1 MYIFDSLVLA
11 FLAKNH
17 PSSPPTKTPTPM
29 TKVTLTAPQR
39 TAHQAGLIS
48 SQTVTDNQTPRRQAL
63 ISHHSYH
70 QSFIPYHTNAN
81 MEARGINDP
90 PGPDAWFRNLPIVT
104 RFWLGGS
111 MVVTLGVNFGII
123 SGYLIPFAWEN
134 VKSKFELWRLLSC
147 FLYVGPVSVSDS
159 AVVALSVCLF
169 PLSAQLFKLTSIRT
183 THSSALG
190 PSYLFYCSINL
201 VNATKGEVLSIP
213 VPAVALPT
221 TSYVVLCRA
230 NYVTRMYGCTYV
242 LTIHT
247 NDRPSLAIFLLLD
260 SL

>member
-1 MYIFDSLVLA
+1 M
-11 FLAKNH
+11 KN
-17 PSSPPTKTPTPM
+17 SP
-29 TKVTLTAPQR
+29 LDGTA
-39 TAHQAGLIS
+39 TDNAGLSITLS
-48 SQTVTDNQTPRRQAL
+48 DDSPR
-63 ISHHSYH
+63 HHRLCFRSYH
-70 QSFIPYHTNAN
+70 QPTTTLPAN

-104 RFWLGGS
+104 RFWFGS
-111 MVVTLGVNFGII
+111 SVVVTLGVNFGII

-159 AVVALSVCLF
+159 AVVALSVCRS

-230 NYVTRMYGCTYV
+230 HYVTRMYGG
-242 LTIHT
+242 T
-247 NDRPSLAIFLLLD
+247 NIDRPSLAILFSPLD
-260 SL
+260 SS